1 MTILTD
7 ENYVDIAEKAILKLE
22 RNTKSTTAK
31 YTQTVI
37 NNENEQVN

>member
-22 RNTKSTTAK
+22 ILGTERIQMPSFL
-31 YTQTVI
+31 Q
-37 NNENEQVN
+37 QVNSETC

>member
-22 RNTKSTTAK
+22 RNTK
-31 YTQTVI
+31 
-37 NNENEQVN
+37 EQKES

>member
-22 RNTKSTTAK
+22 RNNKETERNPDDLLSYNK
-31 YTQTVI
+31 
-37 NNENEQVN
+37 